1 MYNLK
6 VNNKKYIPQGIPG
19 SQKLEK
25 SSVCCTIA
33 EFLIYDL
40 CFSKLP
46 DEPHDFEHRVV
57 FTQSF
62 QRPIEFKELSDS
74 KGIQSLLCIIGIFQ
88 CHMVLYCMTLRCQ
101 FHRENYKEENN
112 KISVKRSKILSF

>member
-1 MYNLK
+1 MYLQDYFLQKMIMYNLK
-6 VNNKKYIPQGIPG
+6 VNNKKYIPQGIPE

-46 DEPHDFEHRVV
+46 DEPHGFEHRVV

-74 KGIQSLLCIIGIFQ
+74 KGIQSLLCII
-88 CHMVLYCMTLRCQ
+88 
-101 FHRENYKEENN
+101 ENV
-112 KISVKRSKILSF
+112 IWCCIA

>member
-1 MYNLK
+1 MYLQDYFLQKMIMYNLK
-6 VNNKKYIPQGIPG
+6 VNNKKYIPQGIPE

-74 KGIQSLLCIIGIFQ
+74 KGIQSLLCII
-88 CHMVLYCMTLRCQ
+88 
-101 FHRENYKEENN
+101 ENV
-112 KISVKRSKILSF
+112 IWCCIA